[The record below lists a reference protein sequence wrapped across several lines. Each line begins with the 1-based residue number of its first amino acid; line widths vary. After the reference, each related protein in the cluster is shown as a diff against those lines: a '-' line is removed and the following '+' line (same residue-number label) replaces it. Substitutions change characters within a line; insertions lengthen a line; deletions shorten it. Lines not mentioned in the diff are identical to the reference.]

1 MRLVRLLRAMKGA
14 ERELSPGELTL
25 LNDHAHADW
34 RPVIAATTLPVLF
47 VAGAESEFWP
57 SSHAAAAAA
66 LAPRGASAVIAHDG
80 HAANIEQP
88 AAFNAGLLDFLS
100 RVG

>member
-14 ERELSPGELTL
+14 ERELTPGELAL
-25 LNDHAHADW
+25 LNDHAKADW

-57 SSHAAAAAA
+57 SS
-66 LAPRGASAVIAHDG
+66 PRGRRRRARPARAS
-80 HAANIEQP
+80 P
-88 AAFNAGLLDFLS
+88 P
-100 RVG
+100 